1 MKFLLTIAL
10 WGVLCSSS
18 TTDSPH
24 IGNSN
29 SSVYICTGKT
39 AYSYHNNRSC
49 RGLNR
54 CSAEIQKVSLEY
66 AKSIGRSPCKI
77 CY

>member
-1 MKFLLTIAL
+1 MRLILTIL
-10 WGVLCSSS
+10 FWGALCSL
-18 TTDSPH
+18 TTEHPPQ
-24 IGNSN
+24 IGNN
-29 SSVYICTGKT
+29 SVVYICTGRT
-39 AYSYHNNRSC
+39 AYSYHNNKNC

-54 CSAEIQKVSLEY
+54 CSAEIKNVSLEY

>member
-1 MKFLLTIAL
+1 MRLLLTIAL
-10 WGVLCSSS
+10 LGIMTS
-18 TTDSPH
+18 TPNETNRH
-24 IGNSN
+24 IPQEI
-29 SSVYICTGKT
+29 SVYICTGKS

-49 RGLNR
+49 RGLNK
-54 CSAEIQKVSLEY
+54 CNAEIKSVSLEY

>member
-1 MKFLLTIAL
+1 MKTIIAL
-10 WGVLCSSS
+10 VVWGALCS
-18 TTDSPH
+18 TTAVAPLQK
-24 IGNSN
+24 GNDT
-29 SSVYICTGKT
+29 SVYICTGKS

-49 RGLNR
+49 RGLNK
-54 CSAEIQKVSLEY
+54 CNAEIKSVSLDY

>member
-1 MKFLLTIAL
+1 MRFLFTIVV
-10 WGVLCSSS
+10 WGALCSA
-18 TTDSPH
+18 TTEAPLQKE
-24 IGNSN
+24 NN
-29 SSVYICTGKT
+29 TNVYICTGKS
-39 AYSYHNNRSC
+39 AYSYHNKRSC

-54 CSAEIQKVSLEY
+54 CNADIKIVSLEY

>member
-1 MKFLLTIAL
+1 MKSLLAIVIFGA
-10 WGVLCSSS
+10 LCSS
-18 TTDSPH
+18 TTEASLQKE
-24 IGNSN
+24 NN
-29 SSVYICTGKT
+29 TSVYIYTGKS

-49 RGLNR
+49 RGLNK
-54 CSAEIQKVSLEY
+54 CNAEIKSVSLEY

>member
-1 MKFLLTIAL
+1 MKTVISLIILGA
-10 WGVLCSSS
+10 LCS
-18 TTDSPH
+18 TITEAP
-24 IGNSN
+24 IQKGNDT
-29 SSVYICTGKT
+29 SVYICTGKS

-54 CSAEIQKVSLEY
+54 CNAEIKSVSLEY
-66 AKSIGRSPCKI
+66 AKSIRRSPCKI

>member
-1 MKFLLTIAL
+1 MKLLLTIAFL
-10 WGVLCSSS
+10 GIITS
-18 TTDSPH
+18 TPNNTSRH
-24 IGNSN
+24 ISKET
-29 SSVYICTGKT
+29 SVYICTGKS

-54 CSAEIQKVSLEY
+54 CNAEIKSVSLEY
-66 AKSIGRSPCKI
+66 AKNIGRSPCKI

>member
-1 MKFLLTIAL
+1 MRLLLTIAFIGIL
-10 WGVLCSSS
+10 N
-18 TTDSPH
+18 SPSNDTSRH
-24 IGNSN
+24 IQKEI
-29 SSVYICTGKT
+29 SVYICTGKS

-54 CSAEIQKVSLEY
+54 CSAEIKSVSLEY
-66 AKSIGRSPCKI
+66 AKNIGRSPCKI

>member
-1 MKFLLTIAL
+1 MRVLFTLTL
-10 WGVLCSSS
+10 WGILCSS
-18 TTDSPH
+18 TPEKPVQD
-24 IGNSN
+24 GNTQ
-29 SSVYICTGKT
+29 VYICTGNN
-39 AYSYHNNRSC
+39 AYRYHNSKNC

-54 CSAEIQKVSLEY
+54 CSADIKSVSLEY

>member
-1 MKFLLTIAL
+1 MRLLLTIAF
-10 WGVLCSSS
+10 WGVLY
-18 TTDSPH
+18 SPP
-24 IGNSN
+24 NDKN
-29 SSVYICTGKT
+29 EETLKEVTVYICTGKS
-39 AYSYHNNRSC
+39 AYSYHNNRGC

-54 CSAEIQKVSLEY
+54 CNAEIKSVSLEY